1 MDKKQKNLLYSAT
14 FLIFIASVFSVVTA
28 DAQSAKC
35 APTDDVVALLRD
47 QFGETAGAMGLS
59 QNGFVTQMVGN
70 PGTGTWSAV
79 VQRPDGVSCIVA
91 AGTGFVII
99 PPAPEGDPA

>member
-1 MDKKQKNLLYSAT
+1 MKNILIYFVILLVGVFAA
-14 FLIFIASVFSVVTA
+14 FASH
-28 DAQSAKC
+28 AQSAKC
-35 APTDDVVALLRD
+35 VPTDDVVALLRD

-70 PGTGTWSAV
+70 PVTGTWSAV
-79 VQRPDGVSCIVA
+79 MHRPDGVSCIVA